1 MKKEFQ
7 NEYENYMKGV
17 VNKFSDL
24 CSVKMDYQDYCNY
37 ISERDRDTR
46 YTFWHPQER
55 VFIDMMLD
63 GSFEIKG
70 VKDKILE
77 RQEKAKKWL
86 SENLLT
92 YNNWVEKYKNS

>member
-1 MKKEFQ
+1 
-7 NEYENYMKGV
+7 
-17 VNKFSDL
+17 
-24 CSVKMDYQDYCNY
+24 
-37 ISERDRDTR
+37 
-46 YTFWHPQER
+46 
-55 VFIDMMLD
+55 MMLD

-92 YNNWVEKYKNS
+92 YDNWVERYKNS